1 MIVVFGVG
9 RETRELLRVLDR
21 DMSGSRVVVLQEGPL
36 TRAELPPTSSLDVEV
51 HAEVSFDDPAP
62 VALGDIEAALRSPG
76 VSIHRPALAA
86 LRAAGVPLTTPTG
99 RWTAARDGRDTIAIT
114 GTKGKST
121 TAALTAHLLSAAGRD
136 VSLRGNIGDPAL
148 RLDDTASDD
157 VVLELSSYQLADLD
171 GRFHVGGVTTLF
183 SAHVPWHGSEAAYHA
198 DKLRLLDL
206 ADRRLVTRQVA
217 EHPAVDT
224 ARLDAVLAP
233 PPAGLAEAAASAGL
247 VGDHFTVD
255 LALALALV
263 ECHLGVVDGVLHLA
277 EAVASFRPLPHRL
290 TPVAEVAGVRY
301 VDDSISTVP
310 ESAVAA
316 ADAYLPLG
324 PVTLLLGGDDKGQD
338 LGPLVTLLRDERV
351 RALLLAPLAER
362 LEPALRE
369 VAGDRVELAA
379 DVPAAVRRAAELTP
393 PGGSV
398 VLSPA
403 ASSFSSYRDFQ
414 ERGEHFLACVEE
426 LAGARPAATT
436 D

>member
-21 DMSGSRVVVLQEGPL
+21 DAAGSRVAVLQEGPL
-36 TRAELPPTSSLDVEV
+36 TRDELPSTDTLELEL
-51 HAEVSFDDPAP
+51 HAHVSFDDPAP
-62 VALGDIEAALRSPG
+62 VAAEDIEEALRSPG
-76 VSIHRPALAA
+76 VSIYRPALAA

-99 RWTAARDGRDTIAIT
+99 RWTAGRDGRDTIAIT

-121 TAALTAHLLSAAGRD
+121 TAALTAHLLAAAGRK

-148 RLDDTASDD
+148 RLEDAPSDD
-157 VVLELSSYQLADLD
+157 VVLELSSYQLADLQ
-171 GRFHVGGVTTLF
+171 GRFHVAGVTTLF
-183 SAHVPWHGSEAAYHA
+183 SAHVPWHGDEATYHA

-206 ADRRLVTRQVA
+206 ADRRIVTRQVA
-217 EHPAVDT
+217 DHHAVDV

-233 PPAGLAEAAASAGL
+233 PADGLAEAAAAAGL

-263 ECHLGVVDGVLHLA
+263 ECHLGVVDGVLPLA
-277 EAVASFRPLPHRL
+277 DAVASFRPLPHRL
-290 TPVAEVAGVRY
+290 TPVAEVDGVRY

-362 LEPALRE
+362 LEPALRP
-369 VAGDRVELAA
+369 VAGDRVERAA
-379 DVPAAVRRAAELTP
+379 DVPAAVRRAAALTP
-393 PGGSV
+393 AGGSV
-398 VLSPA
+398 LLSPA

-414 ERGEHFLACVEE
+414 ERGEHFVACVHE
-426 LAGARPAATT
+426 LAGARPALGT